1 MLRRKEP
8 KVLVDLTAHD
18 LHAFIKGMVHFRNE
32 VIKANGPTEDI
43 DELLEKLEKKLRK
56 IA

>member
-8 KVLVDLTAHD
+8 KVLVDLTSHD
-18 LHAFIKGMVHFRNE
+18 LHAFIKGMVRFRNE